1 MYFALRRTGAALI
14 TLFLVS
20 VFSFLAFSVIRGDP
34 VTFALGLDATEEQI
48 EALQRELGLDRSLLV
63 RYLGWLGGFLTG
75 DLGYSIRFQG
85 EAISSLIR
93 ERLPVSFFLALLS
106 LCLALV
112 IAVPASLFSVRRE
125 NGIADKAADVCTAV
139 GISVPNF
146 FLGVLFIWIFG
157 IGLRFFNVGV
167 YVDYR
172 VDFAGFI
179 RSLFFPAL
187 AIAVPNAAMLAK
199 FLRSSLF
206 KEQRSDYFRTA
217 RSKGAAFPFA
227 LRRHAL
233 RNALIPSVTMMGMIV
248 AETFSGSIIIE
259 QVFAVPGLGRLL
271 IAAITSRDYPVIQT
285 LVVLI
290 AFVVIV
296 ANTLVDIAIQ
306 VIDPRIKLERE
317 RQRATFLG
325 RR

>member
-1 MYFALRRTGAALI
+1 MHFALRRIGAALI

-34 VTFALGLDATEEQI
+34 ATFALGLDATEEQV
-48 EALQRELGLDRSLLV
+48 EALAREMGLYRSLPA
-63 RYLGWLGGFLTG
+63 RYLSWLGAFLSG
-75 DLGYSIRFQG
+75 DLGNSARFQG
-85 EAISSLIR
+85 EAISSLIL

-106 LCLALV
+106 LFLALL
-112 IAVPASLFSVRRE
+112 IAVPASMLSARKE
-125 NGIADKAADVCTAV
+125 NGIADKAAGVCTAV

-157 IGLRFFNVGV
+157 IGLRLFNVGM

-187 AIAVPNAAMLAK
+187 AIAVPNAAVLAK

-206 KEQRSDYFRTA
+206 KELRADYFRTA
-217 RSKGAAFPFA
+217 RSKGAAFPVA

-233 RNALIPSVTMMGMIV
+233 RNALIPSVTVLGMIL
-248 AETFSGSIIIE
+248 AETLSGSIIIE
-259 QVFAVPGLGRLL
+259 QVFAVPGIGRLL
-271 IAAITSRDYPVIQT
+271 IAAITSRDYPLIQT

-290 AFVVIV
+290 AFVVIA

-306 VIDPRIKLERE
+306 LIDPRIKLERDL
-317 RQRATFLG
+317 R
-325 RR
+325 